1 MIEAGVI
8 NLEGHFKVAVIFGQT
23 NEPPGARARVALT
36 GLTIEEYYISVTWR
50 VKVSCCSLTTSS
62 VSHKRVPSEVSALL
76 GRILSAI
83 SDQLTLSMDMDDR

>member
-1 MIEAGVI
+1 VSTGQCVNASTPLVWYR
-8 NLEGHFKVAVIFGQT
+8 KAVF
-23 NEPPGARARVALT
+23 PPGARTRVALT

-50 VKVSCCSLTTSS
+50 AKVSCCSLTTSS

-83 SDQLTLSMDMDDR
+83 SNQLTLSMDMDDR